1 MLGLAMPDRDM
12 GIARSSEPEANMTQ
26 TPAQP
31 STVAEVMHPAVTTV
45 EQTAHLA
52 AAAYLMKKQ
61 GATAIVVID
70 DPQSR
75 HPIGIITEADVVRAV
90 ADGQDVNDVRIR
102 DLMTASPTVCQED
115 TTLRNALKSMVNGGF
130 RHLPVVE
137 QDSVVGIVEIGDV
150 SRALLDPST

>member
-1 MLGLAMPDRDM
+1 
-12 GIARSSEPEANMTQ
+12 MTQ

-31 STVAEVMHPAVTTV
+31 ATVAEVMHPAVTTV

-102 DLMTASPTVCQED
+102 ELMTARPIVCQED
-115 TTLRNALKSMVNGGF
+115 TTLRDAIKSMVNGGF

-137 QDSVVGIVEIGDV
+137 QNGVVGIVEIGDV
-150 SRALLDPST
+150 SRALLGPSA

>member
-1 MLGLAMPDRDM
+1 
-12 GIARSSEPEANMTQ
+12 MTQ
-26 TPAQP
+26 TSAQP

-45 EQTAHLA
+45 EQAAHLA
-52 AAAYLMKKQ
+52 AAAYLMKKE

-115 TTLRNALKSMVNGGF
+115 TTLVDAIKSMVGGGF

-137 QDSVVGIVEIGDV
+137 QDRVVGIVEIGDV
-150 SRALLDPST
+150 SRALLGPPA